1 MLTYHRTS
9 ILTSQAQTVVNT
21 VNTVGVMGKGLAAAF
36 KARFPDM
43 AKAYRKLCAA
53 KQFQI
58 GQLWLWKA
66 PDQWV
71 LNFPTK
77 KHWRNPSKLSYVEV
91 GLKKFVAQYEERG
104 IHEIAF
110 PRLGCGNGELDWQ
123 DVRPLME
130 SYLKPL
136 PITVYIHD
144 YVADIG
150 LPEHRETA
158 GSSDFQRSFKIL
170 LRDMGDLL
178 RAGGNFRTFHNLS
191 PFWAEFDDA
200 QNLLI
205 ERNGHRSIVPNDELY
220 ELWTLLLRGP
230 VTRRKLPGAARDSAY
245 YIFPILALLPYIRAI
260 EVSHPDEVGAIAV
273 ELLGQSSNIQVIPPN
288 GSDQG
293 KFEWG

>member
-36 KARFPDM
+36 KARYPDM
-43 AKAYRKLCAA
+43 AKAYRKLCAE
-53 KQFQI
+53 KKIQI
-58 GQLWLWKA
+58 GQLWLWKV
-66 PDQWV
+66 PEQWV

-77 KHWRNPSKLSYVEV
+77 KHWRNPSKLSYVEA

-104 IHEIAF
+104 IREIAF
-110 PRLGCGNGELDWQ
+110 PRLGCGNGELDWT

-130 SYLKPL
+130 RYLNSL
-136 PITVYIHD
+136 PIPVYIHD
-144 YVADIG
+144 YEADIG
-150 LPEHRETA
+150 LPEHREIVRD
-158 GSSDFQRSFKIL
+158 SDFQRTFDIL
-170 LRDMGDLL
+170 LRDLENLL
-178 RAGGNFRTFHNLS
+178 GEGGNFQTFLNLS
-191 PFWAEFDDA
+191 PFSAEFDDA

-205 ERNGHRSIVPNDELY
+205 ERSGRRSVVPKDELY

-260 EVSHPDEVGAIAV
+260 EVSRPDDVRSIAV
-273 ELLGQSSNIQVIPPN
+273 ELLDQSSNIHVIPPN
-288 GSDQG
+288 GSKQG
-293 KFEWG
+293 KFEWA